1 MNRYQPFTFRPA
13 FGIAAAAMSAIT
25 LAVLVVLPVSLATA
39 CDHEWTIAGAPAAAE
54 VAIVPGHIDVVA
66 TTVRAVMLEP
76 VTVVARRGPQAS

>member
-39 CDHEWTIAGAPAAAE
+39 CDYEWTTAAAPAAAK
-54 VAIVPGHIDVVA
+54 VATERYRVDVVA